1 MKLIKKLWSLFET
14 KDKKKFI
21 FLVFISFFVAIFE
34 MLSVLSII
42 PFFGFILNYEN
53 IIKQPLISNFLI
65 YFDYLSKDQIILI
78 AILLFIGIFIIKNTF
93 VLFFHFYLN
102 KFLFGIKKK
111 TANKIYK
118 KYINES
124 YLFYI
129 KNKSSKLISNIN
141 SEISVFIISFL
152 QPTLIIFSEIL
163 ISLGLIFVLFYLNP
177 NFLITTIVLIS
188 MFLMLLFKIF
198 KKRMD
203 AIAVSR
209 QNNEFK
215 KMSFLQQGLTGIK
228 ETKIYLAENFF
239 YNNFKKSND
248 SLINAENKIANYQ
261 PIPKNLF
268 EIILIIFFS
277 IFVLFLK
284 NMNLSTTTILT
295 KLGVLSLIGVR
306 FIPMVNKISNA
317 VTRIRVGLPAFLNI
331 SSICL
336 EISEE
341 INRSKKNFCNKQEL
355 VQFKKNIIIKN
366 LSYSYNNQ
374 KILENINIEINKGKI
389 IGLLGM
395 SGSGKTTLL
404 NILMGFLSDYKGE
417 IFIDNIENNLKNKKW
432 EKKISYVPQ
441 DIIFLNDTI
450 RKNVAYGH
458 EDSQINQKQIDLVL
472 EKAGIKTFVS
482 NLKNKDETNLS
493 DMALNISGGQRQRLG
508 LARALYFQ
516 PEFLILD
523 EATSSLDEMTEK
535 EILSNLK
542 ETKGNLTILMT
553 THRKSALEFC
563 DNVFEI
569 KDGTIAEN

>member
-432 EKKISYVPQ
+432 KKKISYVPQ